1 MNASLSIVSETAT
14 QVAQE
19 TNRTVQS
26 IQAQATLIQ
35 EITKKS
41 NEMKKK
47 AENLEMLISQF
58 IIGE

>member
-1 MNASLSIVSETAT
+1 LSIVSETAT

-35 EITKKS
+35 EITTKS

-47 AENLEMLISQF
+47 VENLEMLISQF
-58 IIGE
+58 IIEE